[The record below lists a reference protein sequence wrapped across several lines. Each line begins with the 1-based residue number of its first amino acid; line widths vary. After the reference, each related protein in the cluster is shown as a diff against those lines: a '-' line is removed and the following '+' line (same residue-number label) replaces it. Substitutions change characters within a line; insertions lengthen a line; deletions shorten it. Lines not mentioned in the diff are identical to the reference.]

1 MNTKELKIILTKHKQ
16 WLMDE
21 KNGELANL
29 SRADLTSADLTG
41 ADLADADLAGAN
53 LAGADL
59 SHANL
64 VNADLRLANLTNTDL
79 RCADL
84 TGADLT
90 DADFTDANLTD
101 ADLTGANL
109 ADANLRRADL
119 TGVDLDF
126 LPFLLWCGSLDIK
139 VNEKIAWQ
147 LLYHFCRLDCD
158 SKDYRAVKIM
168 VAEYA
173 NRFHRVDEC
182 GEI

>member
-79 RCADL
+79 RCAD
-84 TGADLT
+84 
-90 DADFTDANLTD
+90 FTDANLTN
-101 ADLTGANL
+101 ADLRCAKL

-126 LPFLLWCGSLDIK
+126 LPFPLWCGSLDIK